1 VSDAPAT
8 SPVVTLDQ
16 VSQRFVTDSG
26 DVVHALAETD
36 LTIPQGQFVC
46 VVGPSGC
53 GKTTLLK
60 IIAGFLAPTGG
71 SAHYR
76 EQRITKPGAE
86 RGVVFQQPNL
96 YPWFSVRDNVAL
108 GMRMRKVGKKE
119 RTEKAQEHLELVGL
133 GDFGDAKPYELSGG
147 MQQRAQIARVLAN
160 ETDVIL
166 MDEPF
171 GALDAITRA
180 QLQVDLLR
188 IQRAEQ
194 RTVFFITHD
203 VDEAVF
209 LGDRVLV
216 MSARPGRVVLDQEV
230 TLSAQA
236 GRVLGEDMRRM
247 PEFVELRERIA
258 GAIEH

>member
-1 VSDAPAT
+1 M
-8 SPVVTLDQ
+8 VTLEG
-16 VSQRFVTDSG
+16 VSQRYITDSG

-36 LTIPQGQFVC
+36 LEIPEGQFVC

-60 IIAGFLAPTGG
+60 IIAGFLDPTGG
-71 SAHYR
+71 AARYR
-76 EQRITKPGAE
+76 GATISGPGAE

-96 YPWFSVRDNVAL
+96 YPWFTVRDNVAL
-108 GMRMRKVGKKE
+108 GMRMRKVAKKE
-119 RTEKAQEHLELVGL
+119 RTQKAQEYLELVGL
-133 GDFGDAKPYELSGG
+133 ADFGDAKPYELSGG

-180 QLQVDLLR
+180 RLQADVLAL
-188 IQRAEQ
+188 QRKQ
-194 RTVFFITHD
+194 HRTVFFITHD

-216 MSARPGRVVLDQEV
+216 MSARPGRVVLDQDV

-236 GRVLGEDMRRM
+236 GRSLGEEMRRL
-247 PEFVELRERIA
+247 PEFIELRERIA